1 MVLMKVKLV
10 TWEEIVNWSY
20 SLGRKI
26 KSSGY
31 NPNVIIAIARGGL
44 VPARLV
50 ADVLGV
56 IDVLSIKVE
65 HWIKTAEHVEYA
77 RIKYPFIVDL
87 TGKKVLIIDDIC
99 DTGDSLEITK
109 NYLEKNNKPKE
120 IKTAT
125 MQYIEKTA
133 KFEPDYY
140 VDIVKEWT
148 WYMYPWNYWEDEIN
162 LVRKLIEKPNAQV
175 NAEELKR
182 RFIEAYG
189 INPPINIEEILS
201 EIRGS

>member
-1 MVLMKVKLV
+1 
-10 TWEEIVNWSY
+10 
-20 SLGRKI
+20 
-26 KSSGY
+26 
-31 NPNVIIAIARGGL
+31 
-44 VPARLV
+44 
-50 ADVLGV
+50 
-56 IDVLSIKVE
+56 
-65 HWIKTAEHVEYA
+65 
-77 RIKYPFIVDL
+77 
-87 TGKKVLIIDDIC
+87 
-99 DTGDSLEITK
+99 
-109 NYLEKNNKPKE
+109 
-120 IKTAT
+120 